1 MKAGDLVRV
10 SENHWRAPGQ
20 VGIIVR
26 ELFSRRPIRGKAF
39 KVLFSDG
46 SLRSKLKK
54 NLEVISES
62 R

>member
-1 MKAGDLVRV
+1 MKIGDLVRV
-10 SENHWRAPGQ
+10 SETHWRAPGQ

-26 ELFSRRPIRGKAF
+26 DLFSRGKAF

-54 NLEVISES
+54 NLEVLNEN
-62 R
+62 

>member
-1 MKAGDLVRV
+1 MKVGDLVRV
-10 SENHWRAPGQ
+10 SETHWRTPGQ
-20 VGIIVR
+20 MGIIVR
-26 ELFSRRPIRGKAF
+26 DLFDRGKAF

-46 SLRSKLKK
+46 RLASKLRK

>member
-26 ELFSRRPIRGKAF
+26 ELFSRGKAF

>member
-1 MKAGDLVRV
+1 MKVGDLVRV
-10 SENHWRAPGQ
+10 SETHWRAPGQ

-26 ELFSRRPIRGKAF
+26 DLFSSEKAF

-54 NLEVISES
+54 NFEVLSEN
-62 R
+62 

>member
-1 MKAGDLVRV
+1 VKVGDLVRV
-10 SENHWRAPGQ
+10 SETHWRTPGQ
-20 VGIIVR
+20 IGIIVR
-26 ELFSRRPIRGKAF
+26 NLFDRGKAF

-54 NLEVISES
+54 NLEVVSES

>member
-1 MKAGDLVRV
+1 VKVGDLVRV
-10 SENHWRAPGQ
+10 SETHWRAPGQ
-20 VGIIVR
+20 IGIIVR
-26 ELFSRRPIRGKAF
+26 DLFCRGKAF

-54 NLEVISES
+54 NLEVVSEI